1 MTSGLGVS
9 NFDLGFEV
17 MNGINDLAEIMV
29 ANRDQIFDLEAF
41 LDGSL

>member
-1 MTSGLGVS
+1 MCEG
-9 NFDLGFEV
+9 
-17 MNGINDLAEIMV
+17 NDLANIME